1 MPQCIVI
8 ADDLTGAN
16 ATGVLLTKINFRT
29 YTVMNAERLNL
40 NILSQCDCLVYP
52 TDSRSKP
59 AQLAY
64 NTVYNVAKLL
74 NRPEVRFFSKRIDS
88 TLRGNLGQETD
99 AVLDALDN
107 GAVAIVVPCFPEAN
121 RILVGGYL
129 LVNSV
134 PLSRTEAAVD
144 PKNPVRTSNA
154 AELYREQSKYPVG
167 SVRLEDLDRGT
178 EAVAEKIRE
187 LGRSGVRS
195 IVFDA
200 VTQEDIERIADAAAA
215 SGVPFVAVDP
225 GVFTSTVARK
235 LITPGSPAQKKRILV
250 AVGSVNGVAK
260 AQTEQLLLT
269 QNVFN
274 LYINIREIL
283 ESKARRNAEIDRVTK
298 KLLAESGDHEVC
310 SIIGNGILPEK
321 RVEFEPYI
329 EKLNCSADEL
339 SGIINDSF
347 AEMVYRVLKAD
358 PSFQA
363 VYSCGGDITVAT
375 CKRLQTSGLRLL
387 DEVVPLAAYG
397 TVMGGEF
404 EGLKVITKGG
414 MVGDESALVT
424 CVRYLKEKLLM

>member
-225 GVFTSTVARK
+225 GVFTATVARK
-235 LITPGSPAQKKRILV
+235 LITPETPARKKRILV

-260 AQTEQLLLT
+260 AQTEQLLLS
-269 QNVFN
+269 QNVLN
-274 LYINIREIL
+274 VYINISEIL
-283 ESKARRNAEIDRVTK
+283 EGESRRNAEIARVAE
-298 KLLAESGDHEVC
+298 KLLSECGEYEVC

-321 RVEFEPYI
+321 RVEFEPYMK
-329 EKLNCSADEL
+329 KLNCSAEDL

-347 AEMVYRVLKAD
+347 AEMVHRILKTD

-363 VYSCGGDITVAT
+363 LYSCGGDITVAV

-414 MVGDESALVT
+414 MVGDEFALVT